1 MVCGIPAFNSISSTY
16 CPRSSTFTVWSIR
29 DTSVAVTFSPLQLK
43 SFITMPPRKA
53 APFNEP
59 SDHSRGVQGN
69 NETKPG
75 SAYASIF
82 MTNDGYPPQIS
93 TLKVFPGSCV
103 DTMLLFQ

>member
-16 CPRSSTFTVWSIR
+16 CPRSSTFTVWSIPGHQR
-29 DTSVAVTFSPLQLK
+29 RRYILS
-43 SFITMPPRKA
+43 
-53 APFNEP
+53 APTQIIYYNASAQSRPFQRP

>member
-1 MVCGIPAFNSISSTY
+1 MLCAIPAFNSISSTY

-53 APFNEP
+53 VPFNEP
-59 SDHSRGVQGN
+59 SDHSRGVQGY

-93 TLKVFPGSCV
+93 FRDRV
-103 DTMLLFQ
+103 